1 MSKHKNGD
9 GKKGEREKRFLYF
22 FIYEYRR
29 SFGSLSMAVNNK
41 KIIKFQYHENEWDAK
56 NVRVDGES
64 AKNAEGGE
72 R

>member
-1 MSKHKNGD
+1 
-9 GKKGEREKRFLYF
+9 
-22 FIYEYRR
+22 
-29 SFGSLSMAVNNK
+29 MAVNNK

-56 NVRVDGES
+56 NLRVDGES